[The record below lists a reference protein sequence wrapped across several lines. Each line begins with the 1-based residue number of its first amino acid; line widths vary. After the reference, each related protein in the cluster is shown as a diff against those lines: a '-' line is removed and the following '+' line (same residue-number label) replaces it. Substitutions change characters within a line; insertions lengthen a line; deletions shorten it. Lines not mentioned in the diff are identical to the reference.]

1 MGNRQKYPRK
11 DSTRRFKMNET
22 SDASNNPPKM
32 CDARGCA
39 KPATAF
45 TFIQFTYM
53 RGEDEGVKHCDDH
66 QLERGHDPKAV
77 STWCKQFPTEAW
89 K

>member
-1 MGNRQKYPRK
+1 MSRQKYPRH
-11 DSTRRFKMNET
+11 DSTRRFKPT
-22 SDASNNPPKM
+22 DKPTGNPPKM
-32 CDARGCA
+32 CKATGCT

-53 RGEDEGVKHCDDH
+53 RGEDEGVDHCDDH
-66 QLERGHDPKAV
+66 ALKRGHDPKVV
-77 STWCKQFPTEAW
+77 SEWCQQFPTEAW